1 MTQSVK
7 KGIPTLERA
16 EREVSERHRPFPC
29 SGRSAS
35 ALDPPRTRSTI
46 TRINLATLPPQPDL
60 DLGHSKNRY
69 AIMSESLLS
78 SRNLAF
84 ELYEVLD
91 AEGLTRRERFAEH
104 SRETFDA
111 ALGTARTIAEKYFAP
126 HNRKADE
133 NEPRYENGEAIL
145 IPEVKPA
152 VDAFLAAGFLN
163 ASRDFEAGGMQLPTL
178 LSQAC
183 FAHFQ
188 AANVGTTAY
197 PFLTMGAANL
207 IESFGNDEQ
216 KQRFLQPMIEGRFF
230 GTMALTEPHAGSSLS
245 DIRTRAEPAEDG
257 TYRLRGNKIFIS
269 GGDHALSENIVH
281 MVLAKL
287 PDAPGGVK
295 GISLFIVPKFLVNDD
310 GSLGK
315 RNDVLLTGLFHKM
328 GWKGTTSTG
337 LNFGDNGEC
346 VGYLVGKPH
355 HGLSYMFQMMNEARI
370 GVGLGAV
377 MLGYSGYLYSLD
389 YARDRPQGRL
399 PDSKSPESAPV
410 PIIQH
415 ADVRRMLLTQKA
427 YVEGAFDLCLYAS
440 RLFDDTQTGE
450 AEDARKHAH
459 ELLDLLTPVVKS
471 WPSEFCLKANELAIQ
486 VLGGHGYTREYPVEQ
501 YYRDNRLNPIHEGT
515 HGIQSLDL
523 LGRKLAQNGGTGLKQ
538 LLRLISDTCERA
550 QGYDS
555 LHELRQPL
563 EQLVAHVQ
571 AVTLGLLTDLAQGR
585 ITSTLANSALY
596 LKVFGHTI
604 IGWRWLEQAIR
615 AEEGLGKGH
624 SADSDFYKGK
634 LQAARYFLTRELP
647 GCHHELSILENRDD
661 TCLAMRDDWF

>member
-1 MTQSVK
+1 
-7 KGIPTLERA
+7 
-16 EREVSERHRPFPC
+16 
-29 SGRSAS
+29 
-35 ALDPPRTRSTI
+35 
-46 TRINLATLPPQPDL
+46 
-60 DLGHSKNRY
+60 
-69 AIMSESLLS
+69 MSESLLS

-111 ALGTARTIAEKYFAP
+111 ALGTARVIAEKYFAP

-188 AANVGTTAY
+188 AANVGTTSY

-207 IESFGNDEQ
+207 IESFGSDEQ

-245 DIRTRAEPAEDG
+245 DIRTRAEPADDG

-269 GGDHALSENIVH
+269 GGDHSLSENIVH
-281 MVLAKL
+281 LVLAKL

-295 GISLFIVPKFLVNDD
+295 GISLFIVPKFLVNYD

-315 RNDVLLTGLFHKM
+315 RNDVLLAGLFHKM
-328 GWKGTTSTG
+328 GWKGTTSTA

-355 HGLSYMFQMMNEARI
+355 HGLTYMFQMMNEARI

-399 PDSKSPESAPV
+399 PDSKSPESTPV

-450 AEDARKHAH
+450 TEDVRKHAH

-538 LLRLISDTCERA
+538 LLRLIANTCERA
-550 QGYDS
+550 QAHAS
-555 LHELRQPL
+555 LVELRQPL
-563 EQLVAHVQ
+563 EQLVARLQ
-571 AVTLGLLTDLAQGR
+571 AVTLGLLGDLAQGR

-596 LKVFGHTI
+596 LKAFGHTV

-615 AEEGLGKGH
+615 AEEG
-624 SADSDFYKGK
+624 
-634 LQAARYFLTRELP
+634 
-647 GCHHELSILENRDD
+647 
-661 TCLAMRDDWF
+661 